1 MIHYRSVFLAVSIL
15 IALSA
20 CATKPQD
27 SVNTFPSDQSQS
39 KTPFEQLSF
48 GKTRKIAFEDEG
60 TFLMVEGSECI
71 QRDKG
76 PESATM
82 LLFVD
87 MPNYVDSGTVVL
99 NGWDLRYLHRDHEV
113 RSMRADITHSK
124 LVTGSGGAPILVFEV
139 AGELSDQNSD
149 DSYEFCI
156 YYTGIGY
163 NSDSFDASIVGDFSG
178 IDTRMLQTE
187 NEGAVATLE
196 NIWADDTPTEH
207 DTIAV
212 IPRGFDF
219 KFSNKFECELRLLPC
234 RWKDSTDHRLRQI
247 AYSLFQIGATPNPN
261 NNPHWVTQT
270 IFKDN
275 NTRAHWAK
283 TRAAL
288 IGGSSVKLHPD
299 LLALNAK
306 SGKTNNCHKGTNG
319 IVRTETVQL
328 YDLPYDYAVPMLT
341 GWDLNY
347 ECSNQHV
354 QRAGIWLHD
363 IHFDPDSNG
372 LEYKVSSIL
381 RDKDGAP
388 GFNSAHR
395 VTVLGLNRLP
405 PPPPPIKRSAPDIKI
420 KLRHQ

>member
-1 MIHYRSVFLAVSIL
+1 MMHYRSIFLAVTIL
-15 IALSA
+15 IVLSA

-27 SVNTFPSDQSQS
+27 SVNTFPSDQSQI

-76 PESATM
+76 LASVTK

-99 NGWDLRYLHRDHEV
+99 NGWDLRYLHNDHEV
-113 RSMRADITHSK
+113 RSMRAAITHSK
-124 LVTGSGGAPILVFEV
+124 LVAGGGGAPILVFEV
-139 AGELSDQNSD
+139 EGELSDQNKD
-149 DSYEFCI
+149 DAYEFCI
-156 YYTGIGY
+156 FYTGIGY
-163 NSDSFDASIVGDFSG
+163 NSDLFDARIAGDYSG
-178 IDTRMLQTE
+178 IDTRALLTKD
-187 NEGAVATLE
+187 EGAVATLE
-196 NIWADDTPTEH
+196 SIWAEDTPTDN
-207 DTIAV
+207 DTIAI

-219 KFSNKFECELRLLPC
+219 QFNNEFECEFRFPPC
-234 RWKDSTDHRLRQI
+234 RWKDPTDHHLRQI

-275 NTRAHWAK
+275 STRTHWVK

-299 LLALNAK
+299 LLALNPK
-306 SGKTNNCHKGTNG
+306 SGKTNICHNGTDG
-319 IVRTETVQL
+319 IVRTETVRIH
-328 YDLPYDYAVPMLT
+328 DLPYDYAVPMLT

-347 ECSNQHV
+347 ECSHQHV
-354 QRAGIWLHD
+354 QRAGIWIHD
-363 IHFDPDSNG
+363 IHFDPDSNE

-388 GFNSAHR
+388 GFIAAHR

-405 PPPPPIKRSAPDIKI
+405 PPIKRSAPDFKI